1 LISAQRFHP
10 RVEQNS
16 KDRFGW
22 HKGDTLMLRVMAVF
36 GGLDAL
42 TRKLLTVS
50 KSTIDA
56 RHAEHKARVADNP
69 KKRGPKPKA

>member
-1 LISAQRFHP
+1 
-10 RVEQNS
+10 
-16 KDRFGW
+16 
-22 HKGDTLMLRVMAVF
+22 MLRVMAVF